1 MDGIYLFKHTYRIGR
16 LDISSFLFVVNTLW
30 ISDLEV
36 SDVQFVSVMVEEI
49 FCLCAERVLYLCG

>member
-1 MDGIYLFKHTYRIGR
+1 MDGIYLFRHTHRIGR
-16 LDISSFLFVVNTLW
+16 LDISSFLFVVNTNW

-49 FCLCAERVLYLCG
+49 FCLCAECVLYLCG